1 LQVDI
6 PVLEQLKF
14 EASNW
19 NQSSSPIASMPFSNG
34 EAHLFQFN
42 ENGFDFNV
50 QFEQLFFSVLPS
62 VLFIITSAWR
72 TFHQSRKP
80 AVVHAPT
87 FQLMK
92 AVRYIQDSSLIET
105 C

>member
-1 LQVDI
+1 
-6 PVLEQLKF
+6 
-14 EASNW
+14 
-19 NQSSSPIASMPFSNG
+19 MPFSNG